1 MTDCAFHT
9 RRLPAP
15 TTELFAITVETTRP
29 VLQTSSLRLQP
40 SPLCI
45 SNSTAATNQT
55 DFVEP
60 GSLRNSSSVV
70 PIPNNPFFPSH
81 HLTMATTHP
90 DAQSFK
96 AKGTDTPREKERGLA
111 PHSAAPVQH
120 QGWMS
125 TIKPRPET
133 GAPQSLEI
141 LNLRLPYSLFLTKG
155 KDTVQRLSPFGSL
168 FASEARMPK
177 RYIYLHSQPPRR
189 RWFQMILPALHRT
202 EAPSA
207 A

>member
-90 DAQSFK
+90 DAQATSEQDPTTLPGPSPK
-96 AKGTDTPREKERGLA
+96 PAEKKEGL
-111 PHSAAPVQH
+111 
-120 QGWMS
+120 
-125 TIKPRPET
+125 IKRVVNK
-133 GAPQSLEI
+133 I
-141 LNLRLPYSLFLTKG
+141 R
-155 KDTVQRLSPFGSL
+155 
-168 FASEARMPK
+168 
-177 RYIYLHSQPPRR
+177 
-189 RWFQMILPALHRT
+189 
-202 EAPSA
+202 
-207 A
+207 